1 MIILELMSFFEMM
14 MFFLQ
19 KKKNTIPGT
28 TELPVNNYIQVVH
41 YASEE
46 KPLLLPISELKL
58 MKILHENLPLVS
70 V

>member
-19 KKKNTIPGT
+19 QKKNTIPGT
-28 TELPVNNYIQVVH
+28 TELPVNNYIQVVR